1 MQRGVGWNTARF
13 LPEADRI
20 GAPAETI
27 EGLTCMAEAERIDHW
42 I

>member
-1 MQRGVGWNTARF
+1 MQCGVGWNKARF

-20 GAPAETI
+20 GVPAETI
-27 EGLTCMAEAERIDHW
+27 EGLTWMTEAERIDHW